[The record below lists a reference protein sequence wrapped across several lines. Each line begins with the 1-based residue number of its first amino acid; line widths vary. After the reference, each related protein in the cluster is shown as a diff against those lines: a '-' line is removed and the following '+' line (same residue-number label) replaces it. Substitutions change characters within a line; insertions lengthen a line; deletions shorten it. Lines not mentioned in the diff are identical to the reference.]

1 MNYLAHL
8 VLSGGDSDLRLG
20 NFIGDAVKGD
30 PFKAYAAPIANGVV
44 LHRWIDSYADT
55 APEARAARAAIRPV
69 LGRFSGVGV
78 DLLYDHFLAKNF
90 ARLHPETSL
99 REFADAAQNDLLNR
113 TVEMPARSQRFLRAM
128 VAHDWLVQYGSRQGM
143 LDVCRS
149 MDARL
154 EQRLQT
160 TSPLHRLFEAADA
173 AGFDGLEAPFA
184 LFWMRIQTEARSFVQ
199 SESLLVC

>member
-20 NFIGDAVKGD
+20 NFIGDAVKGN

-90 ARLHPETSL
+90 ARLHPETSH
-99 REFADAAQNDLLNR
+99 RDFADAVQSDLLNR
-113 TVEMPARSQRFLRAM
+113 TVEMPARSQRFFHAM
-128 VAHDWLVQYGSRQGM
+128 VAHDWLMQYGSREGM
-143 LDVCRS
+143 LSVCRS

-160 TSPLHRLFEAADA
+160 AGPLHRLFEATDA
-173 AGFDGLEAPFA
+173 AGFDDLEASFEP
-184 LFWMRIQTEARSFVQ
+184 FWMRLQTEAQSFVQ
-199 SESLLVC
+199 SESLLAC

>member
-20 NFIGDAVKGD
+20 NFMGDAVKGD
-30 PFKAYAAPIANGVV
+30 PFKAYAAPIANGIV

-55 APEARAARAAIRPV
+55 APEARAARAAIRPI

-90 ARLHPETSL
+90 AQLHPEIAL
-99 REFADAAQNDLLNR
+99 PEFAESAQSDLCNR
-113 TVEMPARSQRFLRAM
+113 TVEMPARSQRFLHAM
-128 VAHDWLVQYGSRQGM
+128 VACDWLVEYRSREGM
-143 LDVCRS
+143 LSVCRS

-160 TSPLHRLFEAADA
+160 TGLLHRLFEAADA
-173 AGFDGLEAPFA
+173 AGFEDLEASFEP
-184 LFWMRIQTEARSFVQ
+184 FWMRIQTEARSFVQ
-199 SESLLVC
+199 SERLLAC

>member
-20 NFIGDAVKGD
+20 NFMGDAVKGD
-30 PFKAYAAPIANGVV
+30 PFKAFAAPISNGVV

-55 APEARAARAAIRPV
+55 ALEARAARAAIRPV

-90 ARLHPETSL
+90 ARLHPETPL
-99 REFADAAQNDLLNR
+99 REFADAAQRDLLNR
-113 TVEMPARSQRFLRAM
+113 TVEMPARSQRFLHAM
-128 VAHDWLVQYGSRQGM
+128 VAHDWLVNYGSREGM
-143 LDVCRS
+143 LEVCRS

-154 EQRLQT
+154 EQRLQIA
-160 TSPLHRLFEAADA
+160 SPLHRLFEAADA
-173 AGFDGLEAPFA
+173 AGFDDLEAAFA
-184 LFWMRIQTEARSFVQ
+184 TFWMRIQTKARSFVQ
-199 SESLLVC
+199 SESLLAC

>member
-30 PFKAYAAPIANGVV
+30 AFKAYAAPIASGIV

-78 DLLYDHFLAKNF
+78 DMLYDHFLAKNF
-90 ARLHPETSL
+90 TRLHPETTL
-99 REFADAAQNDLLNR
+99 REFVEGAQSDLLRR
-113 TVEMPARSQRFLRAM
+113 TVEMPARSQGFLHAM
-128 VAHDWLVQYGSRQGM
+128 VVHDWLVHYGSREGM
-143 LDVCRS
+143 LGVCCL

-154 EQRLQT
+154 QQRLRAA
-160 TSPLHRLFEAADA
+160 SSLHRLFEAADA
-173 AGFDGLEAPFA
+173 AGFDDLEASFEE
-184 LFWMRIQTEARSFVQ
+184 FWMRIETEARSFVH
-199 SESLLVC
+199 SESLLAC

>member
-8 VLSGGDSDLRLG
+8 VLSGGYSDLRLG

-44 LHRWIDSYADT
+44 LHRWIDSNADT
-55 APEARAARAAIRPV
+55 APEARATRAAIRPA

-78 DLLYDHFLAKNF
+78 DLLFDHFLAKNF
-90 ARLHPETSL
+90 ARLQPETSL
-99 REFADAAQNDLLNR
+99 RKFADAAQSDLLNR
-113 TVEMPARSQRFLRAM
+113 TVEMPARSQRFLHAM
-128 VAHDWLVQYGSRQGM
+128 VAHDWLLQYGSRAGM

-154 EQRLQT
+154 GQRLQVA
-160 TSPLHRLFEAADA
+160 SPLHRLFEAADA
-173 AGFDGLEAPFA
+173 AGFDDLEASFA
-184 LFWMRIQTEARSFVQ
+184 PFWMRIQTEARSYVQ
-199 SESLLVC
+199 SESLLAC

>member
-44 LHRWIDSYADT
+44 LHRWIDSNADT
-55 APEARAARAAIRPV
+55 APEARATRAAIRPA

-78 DLLYDHFLAKNF
+78 DLLFDHFLAKNF
-90 ARLHPETSL
+90 ARLQPETSL
-99 REFADAAQNDLLNR
+99 RKFADAAQSDLLNR
-113 TVEMPARSQRFLRAM
+113 TVEMPARSQRFLHAM
-128 VAHDWLVQYGSRQGM
+128 VAHDWLLQYGSRAGM
-143 LDVCRS
+143 LNVCRS

-154 EQRLQT
+154 GQRLQVA
-160 TSPLHRLFEAADA
+160 SPLHRLFEAADA
-173 AGFDGLEAPFA
+173 AGFDDLEASFA
-184 LFWMRIQTEARSFVQ
+184 PFWMRIQTEARSFVQ
-199 SESLLVC
+199 SESLLAC

>member
-1 MNYLAHL
+1 M
-8 VLSGGDSDLRLG
+8 RLG

-113 TVEMPARSQRFLRAM
+113 TVDMPARSQRFLRAM